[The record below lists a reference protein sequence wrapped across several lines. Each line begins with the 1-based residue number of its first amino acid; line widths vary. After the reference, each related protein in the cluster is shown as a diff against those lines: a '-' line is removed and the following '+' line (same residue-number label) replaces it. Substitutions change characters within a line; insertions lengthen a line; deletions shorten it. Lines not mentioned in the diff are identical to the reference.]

1 MTMQERLASA
11 YGYVR
16 EQTDLRPELGLVLG
30 SGLGDFCDR
39 LEETV
44 EIPFGDIPGFPVST
58 VEGHAGALLLGT
70 GNVEEDYGYMEIR
83 LNELLKK
90 KGLSKNKLSHKAEMN
105 WKQIDN
111 YCTNSIT
118 RLDVYVL
125 CKLCTVL
132 GCEIQDLLVFHPPG
146 EE

>member
-70 GNVEEDYGYMEIR
+70 CRGRRVAALRGRVHCYEGYTYTGPYSVIVGQYMI
-83 LNELLKK
+83 LGVTPPATVMLGSLKQK
-90 KGLSKNKLSHKAEMN
+90 SNFPLQPFIWSTCC
-105 WKQIDN
+105 WV
-111 YCTNSIT
+111 T
-118 RLDVYVL
+118 
-125 CKLCTVL
+125 
-132 GCEIQDLLVFHPPG
+132 P
-146 EE
+146 

>member
-70 GNVEEDYGYMEIR
+70 CRGRRVAALRGRVHCYEGYTPQEAALPVRLMPIQAAQPGNV
-83 LNELLKK
+83 
-90 KGLSKNKLSHKAEMN
+90 
-105 WKQIDN
+105 
-111 YCTNSIT
+111 
-118 RLDVYVL
+118 
-125 CKLCTVL
+125 
-132 GCEIQDLLVFHPPG
+132 
-146 EE
+146 